1 MRFERWA
8 VLWLFVWTA
17 APAAFAQ
24 DEPAK
29 SIVYRDAIVVR
40 ETLERIMAR
49 PEFRRLAEKPEAE
62 ASGENPSWLERLFE
76 WLEELLASEP
86 EADATR
92 SFAGVNYLV
101 YALAAALLI
110 VVLAFIFKTVVSTH
124 RQKSSAPE
132 DARALIVQAGAA
144 PGETPPEQYWARAET
159 LEAQKDYKGAIR
171 ELLLGANLE
180 GIQQRRAR
188 RFRRHNHALDV
199 LHGLWEP
206 LFQMDDMGPLA
217 QLRVRERDHVVDG
230 YHGRFHQQI
239 GRDVCG
245 TVHDVQLV
253 LEAQR
258 GQP

>member
-17 APAAFAQ
+17 VPAAFAQ
-24 DEPAK
+24 DEQAK

-40 ETLERIMAR
+40 ETLETIMAR

-62 ASGENPSWLERLFE
+62 ASGENPSWLERFFE

-86 EADATR
+86 EAEARATR

-124 RQKSSAPE
+124 RQKSLPPE

-171 ELLLGANLE
+171 ELLLGAMSATE
-180 GIQQRRAR
+180 RRGLIRHRRSLTNRDYIWAAR
-188 RFRRHNHALDV
+188 GAMRESLITIVAAFELVYFGRRGATA
-199 LHGLWEP
+199 ESY
-206 LFQMDDMGPLA
+206 LA
-217 QLRVRERDHVVDG
+217 CARAYGKSFGGSRG
-230 YHGRFHQQI
+230 
-239 GRDVCG
+239 
-245 TVHDVQLV
+245 V
-253 LEAQR
+253 LEAME
-258 GQP
+258 